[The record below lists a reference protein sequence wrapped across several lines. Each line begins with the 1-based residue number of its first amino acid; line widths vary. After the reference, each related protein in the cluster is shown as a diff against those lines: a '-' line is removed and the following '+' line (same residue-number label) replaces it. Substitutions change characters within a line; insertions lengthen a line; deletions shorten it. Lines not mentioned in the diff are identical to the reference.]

1 MPQALLYTSHDF
13 TFHTIL
19 FRDGRHGFRRNG
31 AAVPGGG
38 AFGELRPGGGQQLRL
53 VLAGIVVIAD
63 LVVFL
68 SPLSRSSR
76 RWTWARCRCKRRSDW
91 PPFAAALSTFRR
103 VALVDGAYFTA
114 ARPYSRGFCEY
125 LSVNL
130 HIYRIFI
137 RSPSPEYISCAI
149 RQQGVSGHE
158 KPPTRRFFMPVRG
171 TPRTLVY
178 AVFRKEYSP
187 PRPPAAPPARRGWR
201 TAAATACGHTPRC
214 CPPPP
219 GRPPPVPGR

>member
-1 MPQALLYTSHDF
+1 MDTGTLP
-13 TFHTIL
+13 
-19 FRDGRHGFRRNG
+19 GVNG
-31 AAVPGGG
+31 GLTG
-38 AFGELRPGGGQQLRL
+38 
-53 VLAGIVVIAD
+53 
-63 LVVFL
+63 
-68 SPLSRSSR
+68 
-76 RWTWARCRCKRRSDW
+76 

-103 VALVDGAYFTA
+103 VALVDGAYFTT

-137 RSPSPEYISCAI
+137 RSPSPEYISCN

-158 KPPTRRFFMPVRG
+158 KPPTGGFSHAV
-171 TPRTLVY
+171 PRHAADVGLCS
-178 AVFRKEYSP
+178 FQERIF
-187 PRPPAAPPARRGWR
+187 PAASTSSSSGPSWLENSSGDSVRAY
-201 TAAATACGHTPRC
+201 ARC